1 MINRT
6 ISPRFKQVEDITFIK
21 AEQLTFNNGLTAY
34 VINGGDQELI
44 RIELF
49 FKNVNWDFQKPLLAF
64 AVNTML
70 NDGTTE
76 FTAFQLAES
85 VDYYGAFLQTDY
97 SYDHS
102 SITLYTLNKHL
113 EVTLKVL
120 KTIITDSIF
129 PQVELAT
136 FIRNQ
141 KQKLR
146 VNLEK
151 NDVVGRRVFSN
162 ALFGN
167 TIYGYPTSYEDY
179 DALNREDLLKYFKT
193 AYQPGNCTLIASGKV
208 NGETKTI
215 LNDVFGQNWQ
225 ADCPFLENKFLVS
238 KTVGKEHYTEKEDAL
253 QSALRIGTVVV
264 NRNHPDFPGLQVLNT
279 ILGGYFGSRL
289 MTNLR
294 EDKGYTYGIG
304 SAIVSL
310 ENAGYFFIASE
321 VGANVCADAIKEIK
335 KEIDLLRTVAVS
347 EEELS
352 LVRNYMLGS
361 LLGDLENIF
370 SHADKFKNIFF
381 FGLGYEYY
389 GRFIQTIKKISSSQ
403 LLSLAKQYLNFEE
416 MDKVIVG
423 KK

>member
-151 NDVVGRRVFSN
+151 NDVIGRRV
-162 ALFGN
+162 LV
-167 TIYGYPTSYEDY
+167 I
-179 DALNREDLLKYFKT
+179 LLVT
-193 AYQPGNCTLIASGKV
+193 
-208 NGETKTI
+208 
-215 LNDVFGQNWQ
+215 
-225 ADCPFLENKFLVS
+225 
-238 KTVGKEHYTEKEDAL
+238 
-253 QSALRIGTVVV
+253 
-264 NRNHPDFPGLQVLNT
+264 
-279 ILGGYFGSRL
+279 
-289 MTNLR
+289 
-294 EDKGYTYGIG
+294 
-304 SAIVSL
+304 
-310 ENAGYFFIASE
+310 
-321 VGANVCADAIKEIK
+321 
-335 KEIDLLRTVAVS
+335 RTT
-347 EEELS
+347 
-352 LVRNYMLGS
+352 M
-361 LLGDLENIF
+361 
-370 SHADKFKNIFF
+370 H
-381 FGLGYEYY
+381 
-389 GRFIQTIKKISSSQ
+389 
-403 LLSLAKQYLNFEE
+403 
-416 MDKVIVG
+416 
-423 KK
+423 